1 MERRRF
7 IKQAGA
13 AVAVVG
19 AGGGLL
25 AACASPTSKQ
35 ENDQTTETKAENPVT
50 NTTMENK
57 EVIAHYVLF
66 WLNDGLSEQEI
77 NDFAGFFEELKAIP
91 GIKSLHYGRAAAT
104 HARDVVDN
112 SFTYNLLVFFD
123 GMDEIN
129 TYETHPVHLAAIDK
143 YSKFWNKVVVHD
155 SVVKQAIV

>member
-13 AVAVVG
+13 AVALAG
-19 AGGGLL
+19 AGGSLL

-35 ENDQTTETKAENPVT
+35 ENDQTSENQET
-50 NTTMENK
+50 NTPMENN

-77 NDFAGFFEELKAIP
+77 NDFANFFEELKSIP
-91 GIKSLHYGRAAAT
+91 GIKSLHYGRAATT
-104 HARDVVDN
+104 HDRDVVDN

-123 GMDEIN
+123 SLDEIN
-129 TYETHPVHLAAIDK
+129 VYETHPTHLAAIDK

-155 SVVKQAIV
+155 SVVKQATV

>member
-7 IKQAGA
+7 IKQAGT
-13 AVAVVG
+13 AVALAG
-19 AGGGLL
+19 AGGSLL

-35 ENDQTTETKAENPVT
+35 ENDQTSENENQET
-50 NTTMENK
+50 NTPMDNN

-66 WLNDGLSEQEI
+66 WLNDGLSEQDI
-77 NDFAGFFEELKAIP
+77 NDFANFFEELKSIP
-91 GIKSLHYGRAAAT
+91 EIKSLHYGRAAAT

-123 GMDEIN
+123 SMDKIN
-129 TYETHPVHLAAIDK
+129 AYETHPTHLAAIDK

-155 SVVKQAIV
+155 SVVKQATV

>member
-13 AVAVVG
+13 AIAVAG

-25 AACASPTSKQ
+25 AACASPTSNQ
-35 ENDQTTETKAENPVT
+35 ENDQTSENPET
-50 NTTMENK
+50 NTTMENN

-77 NDFAGFFEELKAIP
+77 NDFANFFEELKTIP
-91 GIKSLHYGRAAAT
+91 EIKSLHYGRAAAT

-123 GMDEIN
+123 SLDEIN
-129 TYETHPVHLAAIDK
+129 VYETHPTHLAAIEK

-155 SVVKQAIV
+155 SVVKQAVV

>member
-13 AVAVVG
+13 AVALAG

-35 ENDQTTETKAENPVT
+35 ENDQTNENQET
-50 NTTMENK
+50 NTTMENN

-77 NDFAGFFEELKAIP
+77 SDFANFFEELKTIP
-91 GIKSLHYGRAAAT
+91 EIKSLHYGRAAAT

-123 GMDEIN
+123 RMDDIN
-129 TYETHPVHLAAIDK
+129 VYETHPTHLAAIDK

-155 SVVKQAIV
+155 SVVKQATV